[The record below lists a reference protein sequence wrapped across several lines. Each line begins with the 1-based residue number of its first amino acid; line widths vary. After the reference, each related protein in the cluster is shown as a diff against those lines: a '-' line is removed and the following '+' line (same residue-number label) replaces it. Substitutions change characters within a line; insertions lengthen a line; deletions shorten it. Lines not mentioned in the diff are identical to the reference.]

1 MGHTDSYFII
11 ILFRLSV
18 IRVNPMVNE
27 NKKFEKLSRS
37 TKEDTK
43 IMAGQTVF
51 TVKQLE
57 DEMVDDKSEIGR
69 KLKSIEHILEKY

>member
-1 MGHTDSYFII
+1 MIMKY
-11 ILFRLSV
+11 
-18 IRVNPMVNE
+18 
-27 NKKFEKLSRS
+27 EKLSRS